1 MHFGSSLGIGG
12 RHGKVDVRRSR
23 RQHPELLFFVLYL
36 VIGLSACLIMPLG
49 AGSDEPNHIAR
60 VQQIA
65 SGVMLPQRVDA
76 EKVAADYCDI
86 QDAEE
91 ILYGGEVD
99 EALVVMPV
107 MNMRKL
113 HTTHEAFTPE
123 ELFTPG
129 PQETWGPDKGKLTIA
144 FPNTSVYSPVCY
156 VPHVLGYWIGAG
168 LFHNAWWAIVCM
180 RCIATIVLAAGIAIC
195 IRIIPYGKWSC
206 AELAVLPVSLV
217 TNCCVTADTM
227 TFLCCLAFVA
237 VVMRIEFGSHVKPG
251 LWIALIVLGLLLGL
265 VKMPYVLLVLLAL
278 LVLLRPD
285 YRADWRVVCVVIA
298 TLLCSFTAFGL
309 WYSAVQ
315 NVNTASIFSE
325 KVAPAAQMSYV
336 MGHPLEFGNM
346 LWQLFISTD
355 FFQIWYPEVF
365 LERTISVPAIVVA
378 AFLFALAADL
388 ATLRKHPAGR
398 RPALVCSIV
407 CVFVFVLA
415 FCGVAMALYLQFS
428 AVGASE
434 ISGVQSRY
442 FIPVLPLVL
451 LAILFLAMRM
461 APHERSKQKAD
472 LPQGDEVAELPYPVS
487 AAFAL
492 VLLASISL
500 FVLTTLSCWPLQLP
514 A

>member
-12 RHGKVDVRRSR
+12 LHGKRGVQRSR

-49 AGSDEPNHIAR
+49 AGNDEPNHIAR

-76 EKVAADYCDI
+76 KEVAADYCDI
-86 QDAEE
+86 QDSQEV
-91 ILYGGEVD
+91 LYGGQVD

-129 PQETWGPDKGKLTIA
+129 SQETWGLDKGKLTIA

-156 VPHVLGYWIGAG
+156 APHIIGYWIGAG

-180 RCIATIVLAAGIAIC
+180 RCFAAVVLAAGIAIC
-195 IRIIPYGKWSC
+195 IRIIPYGKWSF
-206 AELAVLPVSLV
+206 AMLALLPVSLV

-227 TFLCCLAFVA
+227 TFLCSLAFVA
-237 VVMRIEFGSHVKPG
+237 VVVRIVFGPRAKPG

-265 VKMPYVLLVLLAL
+265 LKMPYVLLVLLAL

-285 YRADWRVVCVVIA
+285 CRGDWRVVSVVIA
-298 TLLCSFTAFGL
+298 TLLCSFAVFGL

-325 KVAPAAQMSYV
+325 KVVPAAQMNYV
-336 MGHPLEFGNM
+336 IGHPLEFGNM
-346 LWQLFISTD
+346 LLQLFVSTD
-355 FFQIWYPEVF
+355 FFQVWYPEAF
-365 LERTISVPAIVVA
+365 LERTFSVPAIVVV

-388 ATLRKHPAGR
+388 AMLRKNPAGR
-398 RPALVCSIV
+398 TPALVCSIA
-407 CVFVFVLA
+407 CILVFVLV

-428 AVGASE
+428 AVGAAE

-451 LAILFLAMRM
+451 LAILFLATRM
-461 APHERSKQKAD
+461 APHERSMHKAA
-472 LPQGDEVAELPYPVS
+472 LPQGDEVAKLPYPVS
-487 AAFAL
+487 AAIAL
-492 VLLASISL
+492 VLLAIVSL
-500 FVLTTLSCWPLQLP
+500 FVLTTLSCWPLQLS